1 MTTIRPSTDGSS
13 VAVRDTLPPGASL
26 NPSAV
31 AEAFVRVFRDE
42 LHRQCVV
49 HPTARAEPPA
59 FP

>member
-13 VAVRDTLPPGASL
+13 VAVRDTLPPEASL

-42 LHRQCVV
+42 
-49 HPTARAEPPA
+49 
-59 FP
+59 